1 VIAHAFDRT
10 QVVSNLGTDG
20 LISLDANTGEELWT
34 LGGEIPGRA
43 GTPWVLIHL
52 LTPTPHRL
60 FLLDRRQDIF
70 EVDNKGRVTHRHGIG
85 DKGDLYGPLLM
96 GDVIVLEEH
105 GFDRHVTKILSDWG
119 GPVVHEELD
128 CGSFFTLGPKR
139 LGCVEFSQ
147 YSQQARIV
155 GVNIDGTQRV
165 ERTLKVP
172 DGMDRVILNKVI
184 ALSSRHVAVSMS
196 GSRKGDDGFSRSVRD
211 VYIVDLERPELEPT
225 HVELVREVDNWG
237 EDLRTTP
244 LFTKSGMLLVVAWG
258 AFHGIQTNI
267 PWTDRGPAPR
277 GVWVSDNQNSGYA
290 WFGEL

>member
-1 VIAHAFDRT
+1 
-10 QVVSNLGTDG
+10 
-20 LISLDANTGEELWT
+20 
-34 LGGEIPGRA
+34 
-43 GTPWVLIHL
+43 
-52 LTPTPHRL
+52 
-60 FLLDRRQDIF
+60 
-70 EVDNKGRVTHRHGIG
+70 
-85 DKGDLYGPLLM
+85 
-96 GDVIVLEEH
+96 VIVLEEH

-172 DGMDRVILNKVI
+172 EGMDRVILNKVI

-196 GSRKGDDGFSRSVRD
+196 GSRKGDDGFSRSVHD

-244 LFTKSGMLLVVAWG
+244 LFTKSGMLLVAAWG

-290 WFGEL
+290 WFGEP